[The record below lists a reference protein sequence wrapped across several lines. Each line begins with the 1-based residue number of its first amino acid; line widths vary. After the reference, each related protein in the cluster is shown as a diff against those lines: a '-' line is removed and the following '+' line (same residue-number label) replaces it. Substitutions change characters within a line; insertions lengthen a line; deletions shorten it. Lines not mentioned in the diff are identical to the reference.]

1 MGDGSVAGERGGSEQ
16 LFHITDNQTPR
27 LGGGVGGGQSRE
39 KRWKREDEVSGEERK
54 GGQER
59 RSEGKYRNE
68 VKYD

>member
-1 MGDGSVAGERGGSEQ
+1 MRRSER
-16 LFHITDNQTPR
+16 LFHITDNQTPQTEQR
-27 LGGGVGGGQSRE
+27 REVEVEGG
-39 KRWKREDEVSGEERK
+39 EDGIRGEDRK